1 MLDSI
6 RTRYEHT
13 IYASYIGYI
22 TQATINNFAPL
33 LFLTFQRSFRLSLE
47 QITLITTVNFLVQLC
62 VDLLSAHCIDGIGY
76 RVAAV
81 AAHFFAALGL
91 VGMALFPSLVPNS
104 YAGLLTAVV
113 FYAIGGGLI
122 EVIISPIVE
131 ACPTEKKEAAM
142 SLLHSFYCWGH
153 VGVVLLSTA
162 FFALVG
168 IDNWRILA
176 CIWALI
182 PAFNLLY
189 FSQVPLYPIVGENE
203 GLTIRN
209 LLGQKLFWLLM
220 LLMVSAGAAEQAM
233 SQWSSAFAEA
243 GLRVDKTIGDLAG
256 PCGFALLMGLARL
269 LHGKYSDHIP
279 LKQMMMGSAGL
290 CVACYLLAGLSGNP
304 VLGLVGCALCGFSVG
319 IFWPG
324 TLSIAARTLPTGG
337 TAMFAFLA
345 LAGDLGCVSGPTL
358 VGFAADASG
367 GDLRAGILLA
377 VVFPVIMLAGLLT
390 LRDSS
395 ALEEG

>member
-1 MLDSI
+1 MIASI

-22 TQATINNFAPL
+22 TQAIVNNFAPL
-33 LFLTFQRSFRLSLE
+33 LFLTFQRSFQLSLE

-62 VDLLSAHCIDGIGY
+62 VDLISVRVVDRIGY
-76 RVAAV
+76 RVSAV
-81 AAHFFAALGL
+81 AAHFFATVGL
-91 VGMALFPSLVPNS
+91 VGMAFFPDLFGNS
-104 YAGLLTAVV
+104 YVGLMTAVV
-113 FYAIGGGLI
+113 LYAIGGGII

-162 FFALVG
+162 FFALAG
-168 IDNWRILA
+168 IQNWRIMA

-182 PAFNLLY
+182 PAFNLVY
-189 FSQVPLYPIVGENE
+189 FSQVPLYPIVGDNE
-203 GLTIRN
+203 GLTVRS
-209 LLGQKLFWLLM
+209 LFGKKVFWLFM
-220 LLMVSAGAAEQAM
+220 LLMVSAGAAEHAM

-256 PCGFALLMGLARL
+256 PAGFALLMGLARL

-290 CVACYLLAGLSGNP
+290 CIVCYLLAGLSRNP
-304 VLGLVGCALCGFSVG
+304 VLGLIGCALCGFSVG

-324 TLSIAARTLPTGG
+324 TVSIAARTLPTGG

-345 LAGDLGCVSGPTL
+345 LAGDLGCASGPTL
-358 VGFAADASG
+358 VGFAADASN
-367 GDLRAGILLA
+367 GDLRVGMLLA
-377 VVFPVIMLAGLLT
+377 VIFPVILLTGLLT
-390 LRDSS
+390 LRESS
-395 ALEEG
+395 VVEEG